1 MQYVLCRP
9 CIYINILL
17 CTQKQ
22 VLSRNIKQRHT
33 GLLCK
38 RKMKIKSKEGKCW
51 PGMSRSR
58 GQQLQYIGVYQIRCI
73 NPIHQPEPSSTTH
86 DHPFTGPYR
95 NKSSFRTTQL
105 FATRI
110 FSSLLIVFFISSF
123 FFFFFG
129 PLSIVILAAHFSF
142 TKIQHLSV
150 VIFDFWILSLDA
162 PATWPTLAHLSL
174 QVTRKSPARSSFP
187 LHSTSP
193 HHVANTPK
201 TV

>member
-1 MQYVLCRP
+1 ML
-9 CIYINILL
+9 
-17 CTQKQ
+17 T
-22 VLSRNIKQRHT
+22 RNVK
-33 GLLCK
+33 
-38 RKMKIKSKEGKCW
+38 
-51 PGMSRSR
+51 
-58 GQQLQYIGVYQIRCI
+58 V
-73 NPIHQPEPSSTTH
+73 
-86 DHPFTGPYR
+86 TGPTITIHWGIPDTLYQSNSPTRALKYYTWPSIYR
-95 NKSSFRTTQL
+95 TLPEQVKLQNDAIIRDSH
-105 FATRI
+105 
-110 FSSLLIVFFISSF
+110 LLISPDCLLYLVF